1 MRKTITALLT
11 SLFLSFS
18 IPLFA
23 EQSVQS
29 GKVNVNQATVQ
40 QLNESLVG
48 VGPKIAREIVN
59 HRKSHGAFQSME
71 DLDKVKYIGSVLLE
85 KNKDKIVFD

>member
-1 MRKTITALLT
+1 MRKTIIAFLT

-18 IPLFA
+18 IPAFA
-23 EQSVQS
+23 EQSV
-29 GKVNVNQATVQ
+29 KFEKINVNQATVQ

-59 HRKSHGAFQSME
+59 HRESHGAFHSME

>member
-29 GKVNVNQATVQ
+29 GKINVNQATVQ

-48 VGPKIAREIVN
+48 VGPKIAREIVK
-59 HRKSHGAFQSME
+59 HREYHGAFQSME